1 MPWCLRKHAYYARDI
16 ANDIYIYITFYVGQY
31 ETASAQK
38 DCTLDSLITTKDDC
52 EKAAGYLGYEFL
64 KDMVIPARDVDSLP
78 SNCIWDI
85 AGYAFFNQPYSKP
98 GANNNI
104 TSTTVGAIC
113 KIKGRN

>member
-1 MPWCLRKHAYYARDI
+1 
-16 ANDIYIYITFYVGQY
+16 
-31 ETASAQK
+31 
-38 DCTLDSLITTKDDC
+38 
-52 EKAAGYLGYEFL
+52 
-64 KDMVIPARDVDSLP
+64 MVIPARDVDSLP